1 MAVIEVVITSALIC
15 FGGEC
20 YPALVGSDTPRG
32 SFQTRLE
39 ATRLRG
45 YGGDILTFH
54 EDHAGRYAIH
64 RTWQGRETLYSAPP
78 ARRRTVTKGC
88 INVTPEVYA
97 RLVEC
102 CAGAEVVVR

>member
-1 MAVIEVVITSALIC
+1 MIEVLVAAAMIC
-15 FGGEC
+15 FGEEC
-20 YPALVGSDTPRG
+20 HPALVGPDTPRG

-54 EDHAGRYAIH
+54 EDGAGRYAIH
-64 RTWQGRETLYSAPP
+64 RTWQGRERLYDAPP
-78 ARRRTVTKGC
+78 ARRRVATKGC
-88 INVTPEVYA
+88 INVTPAVYA

-102 CAGAEVVVR
+102 CASSPVVIR